1 MRYPTLLV
9 LGVAGAMGALLR
21 ETYANNALSGKPTS
35 SSVLDTG
42 LGGPGGA
49 LISIPAGGSTA
60 LSGTLSPPWP
70 QKGTGYYSWD
80 CDFSGGQIVMVWIS
94 DHLICHTNPPFGE
107 RSVSST
113 DGTVVNPLPGKAGQT
128 WPILIHIYSASL
140 DSTGKATSLP
150 DASLAV
156 RWAAQ
161 SAPLP
166 LSATNTT
173 VHTPIPAENLS
184 AESSA
189 GEKQRRAL
197 QDELK
202 QGWNT
207 WSYNMLGIV
216 RLPHSISLTTALC
229 KLSSQS
235 CLEETHIEDDKASVR
250 VGVFATDQSY
260 WQFYLEYQGINV
272 SISVSGGKADLHVIA
287 EPINCAATSPSAD
300 AASSTPSSAAGANC
314 SDFALVVLP
323 RYMWFRLGTVSAWPS
338 RAGSLQIA
346 PLGVPGLTV
355 IQPTTDPST
364 ELKLPDHIATWPA
377 HVAFSFGAGAVG
389 LREGDG
395 APPSLQEV
403 RQHVQAMRDAELD
416 RYKAYGEFADVK
428 EAVQAA
434 TLWNYIYHPA
444 EYGPMLPV
452 SRSWDFVG
460 GAANSDW
467 SYVIFDWDNIFA
479 SLMTSLDPRSK
490 AIAYSNFIQV
500 IRSKTAAGF
509 VPNYSAGGSKSVDR
523 TEPPVGAKV
532 LLEMYKKYKDA
543 WLVQLL
549 FEDLLEWNTW
559 FLTARAF
566 GPLGLIS
573 LGSDTYDGYV
583 DWSSGA
589 MQGARYESGL
599 DNSPMYDGE
608 DYFVKNVSHEGA
620 KLLGQ
625 MALYDVGMASMF
637 VQEAEALAT
646 LAPIAGKPELLTEL
660 RERAAAQRSLIANY
674 LWDDSPDG
682 QIFTNR
688 FWNGTFYRRISPTS
702 FYALMAGAA
711 TDEQAKTMVS
721 KWLLSPE
728 HFCIAPQ
735 GDFAGNHDD
744 CYWGLPSIQRADPA
758 FPPLGYWRGYV
769 WGPMAQLVYWSL
781 QAYDHVP
788 EVRAGR
794 QALCKQMTA
803 LMLSQWRLHRHICE
817 NFSPHKTAD
826 DHGGDCS
833 GTKFYHWGALAGMIT
848 LVEEG
853 FY

>member
-1 MRYPTLLV
+1 MRWIVPIS
-9 LGVAGAMGALLR
+9 LGVAGATGALLR
-21 ETYANNALSGKPTS
+21 ETYANSALFGTPS
-35 SSVLDTG
+35 SSSTIDTG
-42 LGGPGGA
+42 LGRGGG

-60 LSGTLSPPWP
+60 LSGTLTYT
-70 QKGTGYYSWD
+70 QTGFYSFE
-80 CDFSGGQIVMVWIS
+80 CAFSGGQIVLVWIS
-94 DHLICHTNPPFGE
+94 DHLICHTDPPFGN
-107 RSVSST
+107 SVSST
-113 DGTVVNPLPGKAGQT
+113 DGTVVNPLPSKAGQQL
-128 WPILIHIYSASL
+128 PILIHIYSASQ

-173 VHTPIPAENLS
+173 VHVPIPAENLS

-229 KLSSQS
+229 KLSTQS
-235 CLEETHIEDDKASVR
+235 CLEETHIEDDQASVR

-260 WQFYLEYQGINV
+260 WQFYLGYQGINV
-272 SISVSGGKADLHVIA
+272 SISVSGGNDDLHVLA
-287 EPINCAATSPSAD
+287 EPMNCAASSPSAASTPP
-300 AASSTPSSAAGANC
+300 AASGANC

-346 PLGVPGLTV
+346 PLGVPGITV

-416 RYKAYGEFADVK
+416 RYKAYGDLADVK

-444 EYGPMLPV
+444 EYGPVLPV
-452 SRSWDFVG
+452 SRSWNYVT
-460 GAANSDW
+460 GAVNSDW
-467 SYVIFDWDNIFA
+467 HYVIFDWDNIFA

-532 LLEMYKKYKDA
+532 LLEMYNKYKDA

-549 FEDLLEWNTW
+549 FEDLLEWNSW
-559 FLTARAF
+559 FLTARAL
-566 GPLGLIS
+566 GPLGIIS
-573 LGSDTYDGYV
+573 LGSDTYEGYV
-583 DWSSGA
+583 DWSTGE

-608 DYFVKNVSHEGA
+608 DSLFVKNVSHEGA
-620 KLLGQ
+620 KLIGQ
-625 MALYDVGMASMF
+625 MTIYDVGMASMF

-646 LAPIAGKPELLTEL
+646 LAPIAGKSELVDEL
-660 RERAAAQRSLIANY
+660 IARAAMQRALIAKH
-674 LWDDSPDG
+674 LWDDAPG
-682 QIFTNR
+682 GRIFTNKY
-688 FWNGTFYRRISPTS
+688 WNGTFDRRITPTS

-711 TDEQAKTMVS
+711 TDEQAKTMIS

-728 HFCIAPQ
+728 HFCIAPK
-735 GDFAGNHDD
+735 GDFMGNHDD
-744 CYWGLPSIQRADPA
+744 CYWGLPSIQFSDPA

-769 WGPMAQLVYWSL
+769 WGPMTQLVYWSL

-794 QALCKQMTA
+794 KALCKQMTA
-803 LMLSQWRLHRHICE
+803 LMLSQWRQHRHICE